1 MAGRLN
7 GSAILR
13 IAVLVIALL
22 GFLLP
27 LVCAAIFGFT
37 LPGVGLTLESLS
49 ETFADPQALTGIV
62 NTLVLTLVSTVGML
76 VLLVPTLIAVH
87 LKAPKLASWTES
99 VSVLPMVIP
108 AIALVSGASIVFRA
122 TVPTFMTSIF
132 SLVPLYI
139 IIGMPLC
146 YRALDA
152 GVRTLDLRTLFAA
165 SSSLGARASTTLF
178 KVVLPN
184 LRVAMLSASLISVAM
199 LLGEYALA
207 SLLLHYTFPV
217 FLASAGQDHPRGAAA
232 LSFITMMLTWG
243 LLAFIDAAASRQ
255 RRAKTRQRLA
265 KAS

>member
-7 GSAILR
+7 GLNGMAVLR
-13 IAVLVIALL
+13 IAVLVIALI
-22 GFLLP
+22 GFLVP
-27 LVCAAIFGFT
+27 LVSAAVFGFT
-37 LPGVGLTLESLS
+37 LPGVGFTFESLS
-49 ETFADPQALTGIV
+49 ETFDDPQAITGIV
-62 NTLVLTLVSTVGML
+62 NTLILTVVSTMGML
-76 VLLVPTLIAVH
+76 ALLVPTLIAVH
-87 LKAPKLASWTES
+87 LKAPRLASLTES

-122 TVPTFMTSIF
+122 TVPAFMSSLY

-139 IIGMPLC
+139 IIAMPLC

-152 GVRTLDLRTLFAA
+152 GVRTLDLRTLFSA
-165 SSSLGARASTTLF
+165 SGSLGARASTTLLR
-178 KVVLPN
+178 VVLPN
-184 LRVAMLSASLISVAM
+184 LRVAMLSAALISVAM

-243 LLAFIDAAASRQ
+243 LLALIDAAGSR
-255 RRAKTRQRLA
+255 RRRVK
-265 KAS
+265 KS